1 LKNNSMLGIRG
12 TTLRVLPLLSAL
24 LLSGPYA
31 FAQGEHSRTPL
42 AAPVPR
48 VALRHAIDFVILTE
62 TGVTDVPSSVIT
74 GNVGTSPIT
83 GAANLLT
90 CAEVTG
96 KIFSVDAD
104 GPPPCSIVDPT
115 KLTVAVNDMEAA
127 YTDAA
132 GRTPTTLNLGGGEI
146 GGLTL
151 RTGVYNWTTGVDI
164 GSDLKLKGN
173 IHGAWIF
180 QNNGDLNVAGGA
192 SVLMS
197 RLAQTRNVFWQITG
211 QATLG
216 TSAHLEGIVLSK
228 TQVVMGTN
236 ASLTGRLYA
245 QTAATL
251 QMNTITAPANPK

>member
-1 LKNNSMLGIRG
+1 MKVNTMLGIRG

-24 LLSGPYA
+24 LLSGPCA
-31 FAQGEHSRTPL
+31 FADGEHAPATS
-42 AAPVPR
+42 AAHIPR
-48 VALRHAIDFVILTE
+48 VALGHAGDFVILTE
-62 TGVTDVPSSVIT
+62 AGITDVPSSVIT
-74 GNVGTSPIT
+74 GKVGTSPIT

-96 KIFSVDAD
+96 KVLSVDAA
-104 GPPPCSIVDPT
+104 GPLPCSIMKPA
-115 KLTVAVNDMEAA
+115 KLTVAVNDMQTA

-132 GRTPTTLNLGGGEI
+132 GRAPTTLNLGGGEI

-151 RTGVYNWTTGVDI
+151 RPGVYNWTTGVDI
-164 GSDLKLKGN
+164 GSDLKLKGRP
-173 IHGAWIF
+173 GGVWIF
-180 QNNGDLNVAGGA
+180 QINGDLNVAGGA

-251 QMNTITAPANPK
+251 QMNTITAPTNPK